1 MDATFVTIRIDG
13 VSAFVTEVECD
24 TRDGFQN
31 TAAGK
36 AASYA
41 STVMQMHRGLSH
53 HEMGQA
59 LKAMGQML
67 QDAKDPRK

>member
-13 VSAFVTEVECD
+13 VSAFVTEVEGD
-24 TRDGFQN
+24 ARDGFEN

-36 AASYA
+36 AARA
-41 STVMQMHRGLSH
+41 ALDVMRMRRALSH
-53 HEMGQA
+53 HEMGQV
-59 LKAMGQML
+59 LKDMGQML